1 MISPR
6 SIWTAL
12 LCSALTHSAVHAQN
26 LDQQL
31 GQLIMVAG
39 YSNKGSAEIDRLE
52 AMVRRG
58 EVGGIIWM
66 QGGPERQRAAIAR
79 LQKVAIKNIP
89 LMMSQDAEWG
99 AAMRLDSLPRLT
111 WPLTLGA
118 TGDTGLARRYGRALA
133 TESRMLGIHVN
144 FSPVVDVN
152 TNPRNPII
160 GQRALGSD
168 PHRVALLAKA
178 QIRGMEQAGVMACV
192 KHFPGHGDTES
203 DSHHTLP
210 TVGRPLHE
218 LRRLDLAPF
227 AATFD
232 VGVGSVM
239 VAHVNVPALDAS
251 GTPASLS
258 KAVVTHWMRDSLKY
272 DGLSFTDA
280 LNMKGV
286 AQDLAPGEL
295 EVRAFEAGHDVLLFV
310 GNPRAAIIALKAAV
324 RSGRIDSVEVHRRYL
339 RILDAKMRWDC
350 AAPLPPANYDAQR
363 AEWDALRRE
372 IYTQAFTAVKP
383 APACDAVEFVGEGT
397 PPAGL
402 RAATSADQRVVLIF
416 GPSTS
421 TAWKKGA
428 WTEEMKAT
436 LANHRAAGRKVSVV
450 HLGNPYGLRGQPVED
465 LEGLWV
471 GYENAPE
478 TRELAVRVAKGQ
490 QAAPGSLPVSGIP
503 VPKFWSEATPEQA
516 GFAPDLAAQIA
527 AVVQR
532 GIDANAY
539 PGCQVVVARHGDL
552 VHNRAYG
559 STDGSTPATPETWY
573 DVASVTKILASVPLL
588 LRAESEVQG
597 GFTSRRMEELLP
609 ELKGSAIGRATAAD
623 VLAHQSGLPAWLP
636 FYKPML
642 RQDGGFDHRYLRT
655 VRDTVYRL
663 PVAPGIW
670 AADWMHDTLI
680 ARIARAPLGPK
691 SYLYSDLGY
700 YLFQRYLER
709 RDGRS
714 IERQLEDDWFAPI
727 GASLA
732 YNPSRDLPIAPTEN
746 DRSFRR
752 QQLRGTV
759 HDQGAA
765 LLGGV
770 AGHAGIFG
778 TAEGVARMMQLFLNE
793 GQANGLNFANK
804 ASIQRFT
811 ACHACDQGNRRGLGF
826 DKPQLEGSGPTCL
839 CVSPRSFG
847 HTGFTG
853 TFAWA
858 DPDSGIVLVFLSNR
872 VYPDASV
879 NKLAQMGIRTQLQ
892 EVVQSALR

>member
-1 MISPR
+1 
-6 SIWTAL
+6 
-12 LCSALTHSAVHAQN
+12 
-26 LDQQL
+26 
-31 GQLIMVAG
+31 
-39 YSNKGSAEIDRLE
+39 
-52 AMVRRG
+52 
-58 EVGGIIWM
+58 
-66 QGGPERQRAAIAR
+66 
-79 LQKVAIKNIP
+79 
-89 LMMSQDAEWG
+89 
-99 AAMRLDSLPRLT
+99 
-111 WPLTLGA
+111 
-118 TGDTGLARRYGRALA
+118 
-133 TESRMLGIHVN
+133 
-144 FSPVVDVN
+144 
-152 TNPRNPII
+152 
-160 GQRALGSD
+160 
-168 PHRVALLAKA
+168 
-178 QIRGMEQAGVMACV
+178 
-192 KHFPGHGDTES
+192 
-203 DSHHTLP
+203 
-210 TVGRPLHE
+210 
-218 LRRLDLAPF
+218 
-227 AATFD
+227 
-232 VGVGSVM
+232 
-239 VAHVNVPALDAS
+239 
-251 GTPASLS
+251 
-258 KAVVTHWMRDSLKY
+258 MRDSLKY

-339 RILDAKMRWDC
+339 RIIDAKMRWDC

-811 ACHACDQGNRRGLGF
+811 ACHACDQGNRRGLGLTN
-826 DKPQLEGSGPTCL
+826 PSSRAAAPPAC
-839 CVSPRSFG
+839 
-847 HTGFTG
+847 
-853 TFAWA
+853 A
-858 DPDSGIVLVFLSNR
+858 
-872 VYPDASV
+872 
-879 NKLAQMGIRTQLQ
+879 
-892 EVVQSALR
+892 